1 MKNLQLIS
9 TSYRIR
15 DLAEVGFAFGRR
27 IKGFSIDIK
36 ETDVGDIQKLLACRS
51 SKTAEIYTHVS
62 QKSLANSK
70 SPLDHLIEQQ
80 SNDNVHVTEH
90 KSTKIDKENKRNMRI

>member
-36 ETDVGDIQKLLACRS
+36 ETEINAVCGYKRVRHKVS
-51 SKTAEIYTHVS
+51 HPHSKRVVNFAI
-62 QKSLANSK
+62 A
-70 SPLDHLIEQQ
+70 
-80 SNDNVHVTEH
+80 
-90 KSTKIDKENKRNMRI
+90 